1 MDSEYDKSPRVAF
14 LEILAWL
21 NLVGA
26 VITAIYIW
34 ASIGINKVGEHVYN
48 EVNPIAVIYIIAAL
62 AEGIIG
68 CVVLLVIVEIAQDV
82 RATKILTRQ
91 IAMDK

>member
-1 MDSEYDKSPRVAF
+1 MNSEYDKSPRVAF

-26 VITAIYIW
+26 VLTAIYIW

-68 CVVLLVIVEIAQDV
+68 CVVLLVIVEIALDV
-82 RATKILTRQ
+82 RATKNLTRQ
-91 IAMDK
+91 ITMDQ